1 MTSLDRETLQLA
13 ISICEQVR
21 SENHAAMMQ
30 QKPGSKKACMMAD
43 ISVGAEQC
51 RNRLEEALSEIR
63 HPQHSGDGA

>member
-51 RNRLEEALSEIR
+51 RNRLEDALDQMQ
-63 HPQHSGDGA
+63 HPQHSGDEP